1 MMKIFT
7 SPFVGRRL
15 ILLLSFFSIP
25 HLTALGQ
32 TGACSIDHDH
42 AVDEQD
48 RLPFFMRLSAAQ
60 RADGPAELPLKG
72 SRSIKINTQEGTWL
86 SLDLSPDGKKLVFAM
101 LGDLYEIPVSGGKAR
116 QLTSGIAFDSQPKY
130 SPDGKSIAF
139 ISDRDG
145 AENVHIFSTLNNQV
159 EKQLTKSRDE
169 YYQGLEWSP
178 DGNYIVVAKGVGTP
192 KLNLIH
198 IKGGNGIILTPT
210 PEDGKAIEPVFSPD
224 GSKIWFSKRKGMW
237 DYNAQLPQYQIVML
251 DRKTGEIETKVSR
264 QGSAFAPTPSPDG
277 KWLVY
282 GTRYNT
288 ETALVLQNIQTGEE
302 KWLAYPVAH
311 DDQESLA
318 SMGVLPNMAFSP
330 DSKLLYAA
338 YGGKIYAIAID
349 GSGAKEISFQVDT
362 EIMIGPKLE
371 FKYPITDEKTL
382 NASQIRDAALSPDGK
397 KLVFTVFDK
406 LYLMDYPNGKPKRLT
421 SMTVTEAQPVWSPDG
436 KELAFITWDDT
447 EGAIYKVAA
456 SAGAK
461 PKKLTQKKAIFQEP
475 VWSPD
480 GEKIVFVQ
488 GQAIGYQLGTNNRA
502 AARQSISWIGK
513 DGGESHFIAK
523 AIGSKPHFS
532 NNDDLIYLFNATE
545 GLISIDWSGN
555 NKKSRMKSTGI
566 ATYDFSNTNGG
577 QFSYFRR
584 TASPSRI
591 IKSPKGDKAFAQ
603 FANEIYVITVPEA
616 AGETPV
622 ISIADVSK
630 SAFPSWKITEIGA
643 EFPEWSADGK
653 QIHWSLGTSFF
664 SYNVGGLDSAK
675 NTASE
680 HKITVSIAR
689 DIPAGEILLQN
700 ARIITMK
707 GDQVIEKGDILIR
720 NNRIAEIGASGTLT
734 AAASAKKLDLSGKTI
749 TPGFFDLHAH
759 LGGAAGIH
767 VAQPVAY
774 LAQLAYGVTTIRDPQ
789 PGTTDILTYGDLV
802 DAGKMLAPRL
812 YSTGPGVAFWA
823 YNLKSLDHTR
833 SVLKQYSEYF
843 NTKTIKMYAVGNRQQ
858 RQWIIMAAKE
868 QQLMPTTEGNL
879 DMKLNLTEVL
889 DGYPGHEHGYPM
901 FPWYKD
907 YTEFVAKSGI
917 GFSSAFMLG
926 YGGPN
931 GETYYYTKENI
942 IHDQKLDHFQTKDDI
957 DRRGRRRNAW
967 FADEEYVFERQSK
980 IVKNVLDAGGLPT
993 IGAHGQLQ
1001 GLGYHWELWLNKS
1014 GGMSSLEVLRLATIN
1029 GAKAIGLDG
1038 DLGSLESGKLADL
1051 VIMDKNPLDDIRN
1064 TNTIKY
1070 VMKNGRLYE
1079 GNTLD
1084 QVLPEVKKLPAY
1096 NWQNRMPEGLPG
1108 VK

>member
-1 MMKIFT
+1 MEIFT
-7 SPFVGRRL
+7 LPRVARQF
-15 ILLLSFFSIP
+15 ILLVSFFLITQIP
-25 HLTALGQ
+25 VFGQ
-32 TGACSIDHDH
+32 SGACSLNHDH
-42 AVDEQD
+42 SFDEEDQP
-48 RLPFFMRLSAAQ
+48 PFYLKLSSAQ
-60 RADGPAELPLKG
+60 KFEGAAELPLKG

-86 SLDLSPDGKKLVFAM
+86 SLDVSPDGKKMIFAM
-101 LGDLYEIPVSGGKAR
+101 LGDLYEIPITGGKAQ

-145 AENVHIFSTLNNQV
+145 AENVHILHVDNK
-159 EKQLTKSRDE
+159 EIYKQLTKSRDE
-169 YYQGLEWSP
+169 YFQGLEWSP

-192 KLNLIH
+192 KLNLYH

-210 PEDGKAIEPVFSPD
+210 PDDFKAIEPAFSPD

-237 DYNAQLPQYQIVML
+237 DYNAQMPQYQIAVL
-251 DRKTGEIETKVSR
+251 DRKTGEVENKVSR
-264 QGSAFAPTPSPDG
+264 YGSAFAPTLSPDG

-288 ETALVLQNIQTGEE
+288 ETGLVLQNINTGEE

-318 SMGVLPNMAFSP
+318 SMGVLPNMTFSP
-330 DSKLLYAA
+330 DSKLLYAS
-338 YGGKIYAIAID
+338 YGGKIYAISID
-349 GSGAKEISFQVDT
+349 GSGAKEIPFQVET

-371 FKYPITDEKTL
+371 FKYPISDDKKI
-382 NASQIRDAALSPDGK
+382 NASQIRDVSMSPDGK
-397 KLVFTVFDK
+397 RMVFSAFDK
-406 LYLMDYPNGKPKRLT
+406 LYLMDYPSGTPKRLT
-421 SMTVTEAQPVWSPDG
+421 SLNVIEAQPVWSPDG
-436 KELAFITWDDT
+436 KNIAFVTWDDQD
-447 EGAIYKVAA
+447 GAIYKVAA
-456 SAGAK
+456 IPGSK
-461 PKKLTQKKAIFQEP
+461 PKKLTQQGFIFQELA
-475 VWSPD
+475 WTPD
-480 GEKIVFVQ
+480 GEKIVFIQ
-488 GQAIGYQLGTNNRA
+488 GQSIGYRLGTNNRG
-502 AARQSISWIGK
+502 AARQSINWIGK
-513 DGGESHFIAK
+513 DGGTSNFIAK
-523 AIGSKPHFS
+523 ATGSRPHFS
-532 NNDDLIYLFNATE
+532 NNDGLIYLFNATD
-545 GLISIDWSGN
+545 GLYSIDWNGN
-555 NKKSRMKSTGI
+555 NKKGRAKMTGI
-566 ATYDFSNTNGG
+566 TTYDFSNTNGA
-577 QFSYFRR
+577 QFSFFRR

-591 IKSPKGDKAFAQ
+591 IKSPKGDKAFAL
-603 FANEIYVITVPEA
+603 FANDIYVVTIPEA

-622 ISIADVSK
+622 ISIADVTK
-630 SAFPSWKITEIGA
+630 SQFPSWKITDIGA
-643 EFPEWSADGK
+643 EFPSWSADGK
-653 QIHWSLGTSFF
+653 KIYWSLGASFF
-664 SYNVGGLDSAK
+664 SYDIEKIDSAK
-675 NTASE
+675 NTVSE
-680 HKITVSIAR
+680 TKISVSIEK
-689 DIPAGEILLQN
+689 DIPTGEILLQN
-700 ARIITMK
+700 ARVITMQ
-707 GDQVIEKGDILIR
+707 GDQVFEKGDILIKD
-720 NNRIAEIGASGTLT
+720 NRIAEIGSSGTLKGGST
-734 AAASAKKLDLSGKTI
+734 AKKLDLTGKTI

-759 LGGAAGIH
+759 LGGASGIH
-767 VAQPVAY
+767 VSQPVAY

-789 PGTTDILTYGDLV
+789 PGTTDILTYSDLV
-802 DAGKMLAPRL
+802 DAGKILGPRL
-812 YSTGPGVAFWA
+812 YSTGPGVAYWA

-868 QQLMPTTEGNL
+868 QKLMPTTEGNL

-907 YTEFVAKSGI
+907 YIEFVAKSGI

-926 YGGPN
+926 YGGPS

-942 IHDQKLDHFQTKDDI
+942 IHDQKLDHFQTKEDV

-980 IVKNVLDAGGLPT
+980 IVKEVLHAGGLPT
-993 IGAHGQLQ
+993 VGAHGQLQ

-1014 GGMSSLEVLRLATIN
+1014 GGMSSLDVLRLATIN

-1038 DLGSLESGKLADL
+1038 DLGSLEKGKLADL
-1051 VIMDKNPLDDIRN
+1051 VIMDKNPLEDIRN

-1070 VMKNGRLYE
+1070 VMKNGRLYD

-1084 QVLPEVKKLPAY
+1084 QVLPAVIKAPSY
-1096 NWQNRMPEGLPG
+1096 SWQNRMPEGLPG